1 MFLLNTRIGL
11 KIRQATMIVVSV
23 PMIAHTVER
32 SFVTVF
38 TLMQVSGDDMA
49 STVGMYWGID
59 VSMIWL

>member
-23 PMIAHTVER
+23 PMIAHTIER

-49 STVGMYWGID
+49 STVGILGD
-59 VSMIWL
+59 